1 MLLLEQEKEKFIDWC
16 RDLSLKEIALY
27 FFCALFLL
35 LIVWVY
41 YYALGITGLFQWY
54 RFGRNMGE
62 CFLLIFLTELMT
74 GKSLLHPFWRIGYIP
89 FFSWV
94 FIFPYVLTHAVNGMK
109 EPAFNHLSPYFLTA
123 IGTLLLIFFIMNV
136 ICRVYVGRNLATLI
150 CLCAVS
156 FFSFSSFIFLTHYEF
171 LGIMMSPQET
181 FFALYQP
188 VRWFYRIV
196 LPHVGMF
203 NLILMGIGITAFL
216 LLYWKWIYESAYALS
231 PRWIRKTKK
240 SYSFIHR
247 ILQFLVFFGC
257 AWLLIRWLSECFP
270 LHDYEMAKQYKEY
283 IDFIQNTRL

>member
-1 MLLLEQEKEKFIDWC
+1 MLYIEQEKEKFIDWF
-16 RDLSLKEIALY
+16 RDLSMKEIALY

-35 LIVWVY
+35 LMVAGY
-41 YYALGITGLFQWY
+41 YHALGITGLSQWY

-94 FIFPYVLTHAVNGMK
+94 LIFPYVLTHATNGMK
-109 EPAFNHLSPYFLTA
+109 EPTFNHLSPYFLTA

-150 CLCAVS
+150 CLFAVA
-156 FFSFSSFIFLTHYEF
+156 FFSFSAFIFLIHYEF
-171 LGIMMSPQET
+171 MGIMMSPRET

-196 LPHVGMF
+196 LPHIGMF
-203 NLILMGIGITAFL
+203 NLILMGVGIVAFL
-216 LLYWKWIYESAYALS
+216 LLYWKWIYESAYNLS
-231 PRWIRKTKK
+231 SRWTRRTRK
-240 SYSFIHR
+240 SYSCIHR

-270 LHDYEMAKQYKEY
+270 LHDYEMAKHYKEY

>member
-1 MLLLEQEKEKFIDWC
+1 MLLLEQEKEKFIDWF

-109 EPAFNHLSPYFLTA
+109 EPTFNHLSPYFLTA

-136 ICRVYVGRNLATLI
+136 ICRVYVGRNLATFI